1 MDATLFARRRATT
14 DAGRTATAYCRSTP
28 PVTIVTARSPCDD
41 VELRANDAARGSLP
55 KATPFRPHHAT
66 TKGSAALRVRLPLLS
81 SEADMYAKEAD
92 IPSHLAIVD
101 DDMAVLRS
109 LSRMLTACGYAVT
122 AFQSAE
128 AFVESLA
135 HGPPDAVLV
144 DLRLPGTDGLSL
156 LEQLRRDG
164 HTMPVVFLSGHADIP
179 TSVRAIRAGAVDFL
193 EKPCDESTLLAS
205 LARAFDIARSNRSVA
220 ASSEELRSK
229 WQTLTPREQQ
239 VCSQVV
245 QGRLNKQ
252 IAADLGTREKTIKVH
267 RARVMAKMGARSLP
281 ELVRSIDRLGSAVK
295 ADAVSSA
302 GLSMSSVQRPVEAH
316 LGS

>member
-1 MDATLFARRRATT
+1 MYAM
-14 DAGRTATAYCRSTP
+14 
-28 PVTIVTARSPCDD
+28 
-41 VELRANDAARGSLP
+41 
-55 KATPFRPHHAT
+55 
-66 TKGSAALRVRLPLLS
+66 
-81 SEADMYAKEAD
+81 EAD
-92 IPSHLAIVD
+92 PSSPILMHLAIVD

-135 HGPPDAVLV
+135 HGSPDALLV
-144 DLRLPGTDGLSL
+144 DLRLPGRDGLAL
-156 LEQLRRDG
+156 LEQLRDDG
-164 HTMPVVFLSGHADIP
+164 HRIPMVFLSGHADVP

-193 EKPCDESTLLAS
+193 EKPCDEGTLLTS
-205 LARAFDIARSNRSVA
+205 LARAFDIAKSNRTVA
-220 ASSEELRSK
+220 ASSEELRMK

-281 ELVRSIDRLGSAVK
+281 ELGRSIDRLGNGGAEQ
-295 ADAVSSA
+295 AVS
-302 GLSMSSVQRPVEAH
+302 H
-316 LGS
+316 

>member
-1 MDATLFARRRATT
+1 
-14 DAGRTATAYCRSTP
+14 
-28 PVTIVTARSPCDD
+28 
-41 VELRANDAARGSLP
+41 
-55 KATPFRPHHAT
+55 
-66 TKGSAALRVRLPLLS
+66 
-81 SEADMYAKEAD
+81 MYAKEAD
-92 IPSHLAIVD
+92 LPSHLAIVD

-109 LSRMLTACGYAVT
+109 LTRMLTACGYAVT

-128 AFVESLA
+128 AFVESLG

-164 HTMPVVFLSGHADIP
+164 HTMPIVFLSGHADIP

-205 LARAFDIARSNRSVA
+205 LARAIDIARSNRTVA

-281 ELVRSIDRLGSAVK
+281 ELVRSVDRLSRAGQS
-295 ADAVSSA
+295 DAAPGAALALAAA
-302 GLSMSSVQRPVEAH
+302 GHPAEAH
-316 LGS
+316 IGS

>member
-1 MDATLFARRRATT
+1 
-14 DAGRTATAYCRSTP
+14 
-28 PVTIVTARSPCDD
+28 
-41 VELRANDAARGSLP
+41 
-55 KATPFRPHHAT
+55 
-66 TKGSAALRVRLPLLS
+66 
-81 SEADMYAKEAD
+81 MYAKEAD

-164 HTMPVVFLSGHADIP
+164 HTMPIVFLSGHADIP

-205 LARAFDIARSNRSVA
+205 LARAFDIARSLRTVA

-281 ELVRSIDRLGSAVK
+281 ELVRSVDRLSRAIQS
-295 ADAVSSA
+295 DAGA
-302 GLSMSSVQRPVEAH
+302 GTARPLASPPARAEAH
-316 LGS
+316 MGSPPA